1 MAFPINGSDE
11 LFNSPYCSPSVFE
24 ENSTIDG
31 HRFPE
36 FLPGR
41 VMLLTGMGLLVFFL
55 FLIRRQVKTVEE
67 TYQVEESAMIPN
79 RLESQSEYFVSAH
92 STHSG
97 DNLETMKKKIAVQD
111 EMLKKLITL
120 EVKLTE
126 LEKILISK
134 YGNKTPG
141 SC

>member
-1 MAFPINGSDE
+1 
-11 LFNSPYCSPSVFE
+11 
-24 ENSTIDG
+24 
-31 HRFPE
+31 
-36 FLPGR
+36 
-41 VMLLTGMGLLVFFL
+41 
-55 FLIRRQVKTVEE
+55 
-67 TYQVEESAMIPN
+67 MIPN